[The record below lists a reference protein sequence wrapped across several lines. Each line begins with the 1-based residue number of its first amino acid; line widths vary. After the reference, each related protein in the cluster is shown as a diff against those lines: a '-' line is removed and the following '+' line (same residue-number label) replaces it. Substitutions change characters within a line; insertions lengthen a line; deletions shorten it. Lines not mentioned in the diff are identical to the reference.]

1 MLGEKKIIL
10 AKPKN
15 QDGFLNP
22 TNKNKFNYQLNK
34 LLIMVTK
41 RFSISRKLK
50 LKRLGMMS
58 LGLLF
63 SMSVIQN
70 ASQAQTKPSSNDGQ
84 ENSRPNIVWITTEG
98 VPLSVLSCYG
108 SHLIQTPNIDR
119 IAKEGMLFNNS
130 FVTNTLCAPSRATL
144 ITGKYS
150 HLNGMIS
157 NDGKT
162 TYGVTN
168 CYFYPNQ
175 VTVASILK
183 KNGYETGTVG
193 KWHLVNKDGSALN
206 PGTVGFDYFV
216 YKNGAGGPYYAAN
229 GYFQN
234 PSLGSKE
241 VVEKEYPGYITDNI
255 TNLAIKG
262 IEEMKKK
269 GPFMM
274 MVQYFSD
281 HRPFDPPHKYEHIYD
296 NVRIPEP
303 STFWDNY
310 ENRSA
315 AARES
320 HQRIADMMDF
330 NPPKDLTERQRKEW
344 NYQQLMKRFLG
355 TLKAQDDDI
364 GKLLDYLD
372 KSGLSKNT
380 IVIFTGDHG
389 FFLGD
394 HGWFDKRF
402 AYEQALKV
410 PWLIRYPNVIKPG
423 SVSDSMVVNIDNA
436 PTILDLAHVSVPS
449 DMQGKS
455 LVPIFKG
462 KTPESWRHA
471 MYFHY
476 YEFAPPHWAMPSYGI
491 RTERYKLI
499 YYYTINEWE
508 LFDLKKDPDEMDN
521 LFTMQGMEVK
531 PGYEAVLKDLLKQLK
546 QLREEYK
553 DTTGTKPRFWPRNS
567 YN

>member
-1 MLGEKKIIL
+1 MI
-10 AKPKN
+10 
-15 QDGFLNP
+15 
-22 TNKNKFNYQLNK
+22 TN
-34 LLIMVTK
+34 
-41 RFSISRKLK
+41 RFSIFRKLK
-50 LKRLGMMS
+50 LKRLGMGS
-58 LGLLF
+58 LALFF
-63 SMSVIQN
+63 SMSIIQN
-70 ASQAQTKPSSNDGQ
+70 ASVAQTKSSSNNEK

-98 VPLSVLSCYG
+98 VPVSVLSCYG
-108 SHLIQTPNIDR
+108 SKLIQTPNIDR
-119 IAKEGMLFNNS
+119 IAKEGMLFKNS

-162 TYGVTN
+162 TSGVTD

-175 VTVASILK
+175 VTVADILK

-206 PGTVGFDYFV
+206 PATVGFDYFV
-216 YKNGAGGPYYAAN
+216 YKNGAGGPYYAPN

-255 TNLAIKG
+255 TDLAIKG

-303 STFWDNY
+303 STFWDDY

-320 HQRIADMMDF
+320 HQRIADMLDF
-330 NPPKDLTERQRKEW
+330 NPPKDLTDRQRKEW
-344 NYQQLMKRFLG
+344 NYQQLMRHFLG
-355 TLKAQDDDI
+355 TLKAQDDNI
-364 GKLLDYLD
+364 GRLLDYLD

-389 FFLGD
+389 FFLGE

-402 AYEQALKV
+402 AYEQALRV
-410 PWLIRYPNVIKPG
+410 PWMIRYPNVVKPG
-423 SVSDSMVVNIDNA
+423 TVSDSMVVNIDNA
-436 PTILDLAHVSVPS
+436 PTILDLAHISVPS

-455 LVPIFKG
+455 LVPIFSG

-508 LFDLKKDPDEMDN
+508 LFDLKKDPDEMEN
-521 LFTMQGMEVK
+521 LCTMQGLDVK
-531 PGYEAVLKDLLKQLK
+531 PGYEDVLKDLLHQLR

-553 DTTGTKPRFWPRNS
+553 DTTGTNPRFWPRKS